1 MKIEALIKMA
11 NQIADF
17 FQGEAGA
24 DAPAAVANHLRRY
37 WEPRMRK
44 DMLAYYDRTG
54 GEGLEEI
61 ALKGVAILAA
71 ERPKTAESP
80 TSSPQ
85 SPGG

>member
-17 FQGEAGA
+17 FQGEAGP
-24 DAPAAVANHLRRY
+24 DAPAAVATHLRRY

-44 DMLAYYDRTG
+44 DMLTHYDLNA
-54 GEGLEEI
+54 GEGLEEV
-61 ALKGVAILAA
+61 ALKAVAILAA
-71 ERPKTAESP
+71 ERSR
-80 TSSPQ
+80 SPQ

>member
-24 DAPAAVANHLRRY
+24 DAPAAVASHLRRY

-44 DMLAYYDRTG
+44 DMLTHYELNG
-54 GEGLEEI
+54 GEGLDEV
-61 ALKGVAILAA
+61 ALKGVALLAA
-71 ERPKTAESP
+71 ERPASG
-80 TSSPQ
+80 SPQ